1 MILALQRLGL
11 HDESMAHWDWLAAT
25 AGRSEDLSIAYTIDG
40 EPLPSERTLDHLP
53 GHRGSAP
60 VRVGNDAG
68 RQRQH
73 DVYGSVMEAAA
84 YCFENMDDMDRAM
97 PEPVL
102 ARVADLAARRW
113 HLPDDSIWETRAGRA
128 RHTYSMLM
136 CWVALRRAVELHHA
150 NALTGD
156 AATWAYQRDAAAAA
170 ILDECWNPDLEAFTA
185 TAGGGQLDA
194 ATLAI
199 PLHGFLPASDPR
211 CRTTRQAVTDQLID
225 GGLVRRYRY
234 DDGLGQLDNPFL
246 LCTLWLADNHALDGD
261 PDSAEELMG
270 RVLATSNDLGLLAEE
285 ADPDSGDPVGNFP
298 QGLTHLGVIATA
310 CRIDDAR
317 KERP

>member
-1 MILALQRLGL
+1 
-11 HDESMAHWDWLAAT
+11 MAQWDWLAAT
-25 AGRSEDLSIAYTIDG
+25 AGRDEDLSIAYTIDG
-40 EPLPSERTLDHLP
+40 EPLPRERTLDHLP

-84 YCFENMDDMDRAM
+84 YCFKNMDDMDRAM

-102 ARVADLAARRW
+102 ARIADLAARRW

-128 RHTYSMLM
+128 R
-136 CWVALRRAVELHHA
+136 
-150 NALTGD
+150 
-156 AATWAYQRDAAAAA
+156 QRDAAGAA
-170 ILDECWNPDLEAFTA
+170 ILQQCWNRDLAAFTA
-185 TAGGGQLDA
+185 TAGGDQLDA

-199 PLHGFLPASDPR
+199 PLHGLLPVSDPR
-211 CRTTRQAVTDQLID
+211 CRTTRQAVTDQLIE
-225 GGLVRRYRY
+225 GGLLHRYHY
-234 DDGLGQLDNPFL
+234 DDGLGQTDNPFL
-246 LCTLWLADNHALDGD
+246 LCTLWLADNHSLDGD
-261 PDSAEELMG
+261 PDHAEQLMG

-285 ADPDSGDPVGNFP
+285 ADPDSNDPVGNFP